1 MDKLTSSVRIYLIL
15 IDTILEFSDPFLF
28 NQKFFSVYEMQIERK
43 ELKNDVVYNY
53 FKYCV

>member
-43 ELKNDVVYNY
+43 ELKNDGGL
-53 FKYCV
+53 